1 MTVSTTIGPREYGF
15 VQTDHTAV
23 RVCTRCG
30 SGYEW
35 RKSTSGLKM
44 TYCGVFCE
52 IGDLGFCLEALERG
66 TPSIVAQAAKVAGA
80 VLA

>member
-1 MTVSTTIGPREYGF
+1 MTVSTTISPREYGF
-15 VQTDHTAV
+15 VRSDPAAV
-23 RVCTRCG
+23 RICTRCG

-52 IGDLGFCLEALERG
+52 IGELGFCLEALERG
-66 TPSIVAQAAKVAGA
+66 TPSIIALAAKVAEA
-80 VLA
+80 VPA